1 VKANYYDYI
10 VVGSGIAG
18 LYIALLAMER
28 GSVLV
33 LTKGSVDDCNT
44 RYAQGGIAVAMGRED
59 SPGLH
64 FKDTVAAGA
73 GLSDPEAVRI
83 LTEEAADCIAD
94 LIKFGVPFDTLD
106 GEITLTREAAHTVP
120 RVMHAGGDATG
131 EYIEVT
137 LSRRVHS
144 SAIKVLENCLA
155 SQILVQ
161 RGRVVGVRA
170 LDSHTG
176 SMEEYGCKSLVLAT
190 GGAGRLFKYTTNS
203 DVVTGDG
210 IALAFE
216 AGAEISDMEF
226 FQFHPT
232 VLRLPGVAPFLISE
246 AVRGEGGILRNVEGH
261 RFMPDYAAE
270 AELATRDVVARSIV
284 YEMKKTHS
292 DRVFLDVAHLPPRLI
307 TTRFPHIYRF
317 CREHGLDI
325 TKGLIPVAPA
335 AHYLMGGVKVNIWG
349 ETSIPGLFAAGE
361 TACTGVH
368 GANRLASNSL
378 LESVVFSK
386 RIVQRT
392 EITTAPRRRR
402 ERDSSPV
409 VARNKLTKQPP
420 AWLGSSSAISYGLPH
435 REALPRVPHL
445 NLPNLQSLMWDK
457 VGIIRSGKSLEEA
470 AGILAT
476 WESLLPRPGDRPS
489 YELSNLVLCARLVT
503 EAALLREESRGA
515 HFRTDFPRTSPE
527 WQRRIVFQ
535 KKNAI
540 N

>member
-1 VKANYYDYI
+1 VKANHYDYI

-18 LYIALLAMER
+18 LYIALLAVER
-28 GSVLV
+28 GSVLI
-33 LTKGSVDDCNT
+33 LTKGSIDDCNT
-44 RYAQGGIAVAMGRED
+44 KYAQGGIAVAMGRED
-59 SPGLH
+59 SPELH
-64 FKDTVAAGA
+64 FKDTMAAGA

-83 LTEEAADCIAD
+83 LTEQAADCIAD

-131 EYIEVT
+131 EHIEVT
-137 LSRRVHS
+137 LSRQVHS
-144 SAIKVLENCLA
+144 SPVKVLEECLA
-155 SQILVQ
+155 SQILVHG
-161 RGRVVGVRA
+161 GRVVGVKA

-176 SMEEYGCKSLVLAT
+176 SIEEYSCESLILAT

-210 IALAFE
+210 IALALE

-232 VLRLPGVAPFLISE
+232 VLRLLGVAPFLISE

-284 YEMKKTHS
+284 YEMKRTHS
-292 DRVFLDVAHLPPRLI
+292 DRVLLDVTHLPSRLI

-317 CREHGLDI
+317 CQEHGLDI

-335 AHYLMGGVKVNIWG
+335 AHYLMGGVKVNVWG
-349 ETSIPGLFAAGE
+349 ETSIAGLFAAGE

-392 EITTAPRRRR
+392 EMSTPPRHGRKR
-402 ERDSSPV
+402 SG
-409 VARNKLTKQPP
+409 KT
-420 AWLGSSSAISYGLPH
+420 ISCRLPE
-435 REALPRVPHL
+435 REALCKVPSP
-445 NLPNLQSLMWDK
+445 NLPNLQSVMWDK
-457 VGIIRSGKSLEEA
+457 VGIMRSGKSLKEA

-476 WESLLPRPGDRPS
+476 WESLLPQPGDRPA

-527 WQRRIVFQ
+527 WQRHIVF
-535 KKNAI
+535 KKHAI
-540 N
+540 K

>member
-1 VKANYYDYI
+1 MKTNYYDYI

-18 LYIALLAMER
+18 LYIALLAIER

-33 LTKGSVDDCNT
+33 LTKGSIDDCNT
-44 RYAQGGIAVAMGRED
+44 KYAQGGIAAAMGKDD
-59 SPGLH
+59 SPELH
-64 FKDTVAAGA
+64 FRDTMAAGG
-73 GLSDPEAVRI
+73 GLCDAQAVRI
-83 LTEEAADCIAD
+83 LADDAADCIAD
-94 LIKFGVPFDTLD
+94 LIRFGVPFDTLN
-106 GEITLTREAAHTVP
+106 GEITLTREAAHSVS

-131 EYIEVT
+131 EHIEVT
-137 LSRRVHS
+137 LSRQVRS
-144 SAIKVLENCLA
+144 TPIKVLENCLA
-155 SQILVQ
+155 SNVIVQ
-161 RGRVVGVRA
+161 RGRVIGVRA
-170 LDSHTG
+170 LDCHTG
-176 SMEEYGCKSLVLAT
+176 SVEEYGCKFLILAT
-190 GGAGRLFKYTTNS
+190 GGAGKLFKYTTNS

-210 IALAFE
+210 VALAFE

-246 AVRGEGGILRNVEGH
+246 VVRGEGGILRNVEGR

-270 AELATRDVVARSIV
+270 AELATRDIVARSIV

-292 DRVFLDVAHLPPRLI
+292 DRVFLDVTHLPPRLI

-335 AHYLMGGVKVNIWG
+335 AHYLMGGVRVNNWG
-349 ETSIPGLFAAGE
+349 ETNIPGLFAAGE

-392 EITTAPRRRR
+392 EMTSPPRRR
-402 ERDSSPV
+402 
-409 VARNKLTKQPP
+409 KK
-420 AWLGSSSAISYGLPH
+420 LGSEAIPCCLPE
-435 REALPRVPHL
+435 REALAKIPLL

-457 VGIIRSGKSLEEA
+457 VGIIRSGKSLTEA
-470 AGILAT
+470 ANVLPT
-476 WESLLPRPGDRPS
+476 WEECLSQPSDRPS
-489 YELSNLVLCARLVT
+489 YELNNLVLCARLVT
-503 EAALLREESRGA
+503 EAALLRKESRGA
-515 HFRTDFPRTSPE
+515 HFRTDFPRTSSE
-527 WQRRIVFQ
+527 WQRHIVFR
-535 KKNAI
+535 KDDI

>member
-1 VKANYYDYI
+1 MAGKVKANYSDYI

-18 LYIALLAMER
+18 LYIALLAVER
-28 GSVLV
+28 GSVLI
-33 LTKGSVDDCNT
+33 LTKGSIDDCNT
-44 RYAQGGIAVAMGRED
+44 KYAQGGIAVAMGRED
-59 SPGLH
+59 SPELH

-83 LTEEAADCIAD
+83 LTEQAADCIAD

-106 GEITLTREAAHTVP
+106 GEITLTREAAHSVP
-120 RVMHAGGDATG
+120 RIMHAGGDATG
-131 EYIEVT
+131 EHIEVT
-137 LSRRVHS
+137 LSRQVHS
-144 SAIKVLENCLA
+144 SPIKVLEDCLA

-161 RGRVVGVRA
+161 RGRVVGVKA

-176 SMEEYGCKSLVLAT
+176 SIEEYSCKFLILAT

-210 IALAFE
+210 IALALE

-232 VLRLPGVAPFLISE
+232 VLCLPGVAPFLISE

-292 DRVFLDVAHLPPRLI
+292 DRVFLDVAHLPSRLI

-317 CREHGLDI
+317 CQEHGLDI

-392 EITTAPRRRR
+392 EMSIPPRHG
-402 ERDSSPV
+402 
-409 VARNKLTKQPP
+409 RN
-420 AWLGSSSAISYGLPH
+420 GSGKAISCRLPE
-435 REALPRVPHL
+435 REALSKVPSP
-445 NLPNLQSLMWDK
+445 NLPNLQSVMWDK
-457 VGIIRSGKSLEEA
+457 VGIIRSGKSLKEA

-476 WESLLPRPGDRPS
+476 WESLLPQPGDRPA

-527 WQRRIVFQ
+527 WQRHIVFR
-535 KKNAI
+535 KNL
-540 N
+540 

>member
-1 VKANYYDYI
+1 MKTNHCDYI
-10 VVGSGIAG
+10 IVGSGIAG
-18 LYIALLAMER
+18 LYIALLAIER

-33 LTKGSVDDCNT
+33 LTKGNIDDCNT
-44 RYAQGGIAVAMGRED
+44 RYAQGGIAIAMGKED
-59 SPGLH
+59 SPELH
-64 FKDTVAAGA
+64 FEDTMAAGD
-73 GLSDPEAVRI
+73 GLCDAEAVRI
-83 LTEEAADCIAD
+83 LTDEAADCTAD

-106 GEITLTREAAHTVP
+106 GEITLTREAAHSVP
-120 RVMHAGGDATG
+120 RIMHAGGDATG
-131 EYIEVT
+131 EHIEVT
-137 LSRRVHS
+137 LSHQVRS
-144 SAIKVLENCLA
+144 TPIKVLENCLA
-155 SQILVQ
+155 SEILVQ
-161 RGRVVGVRA
+161 NGKVIGVRA
-170 LDSHTG
+170 LDCRTG
-176 SMEEYGCKSLVLAT
+176 SVEEYHCQFLILAT
-190 GGAGRLFKYTTNS
+190 GGAGKLFKYTTNS

-246 AVRGEGGILRNVEGH
+246 AVRGEGGILKNVEGH

-270 AELATRDVVARSIV
+270 AELATRDIVARSIV

-292 DRVFLDVAHLPPRLI
+292 DRVFLDVTHLPSRLI

-317 CREHGLDI
+317 CRDHGLDI

-349 ETSIPGLFAAGE
+349 ETNISGLFAAGE
-361 TACTGVH
+361 AACTGVH

-386 RIVQRT
+386 RVMQRT
-392 EITTAPRRRR
+392 EMTTTPRHYE
-402 ERDSSPV
+402 ERND
-409 VARNKLTKQPP
+409 K
-420 AWLGSSSAISYGLPH
+420 AISYCLPG
-435 REALPRVPHL
+435 REMLSKAPSL

-470 AGILAT
+470 ADILAT
-476 WESLLPRPGDRPS
+476 WESLLSQPSDRPS
-489 YELSNLVLCARLVT
+489 YELNNLVLCARLVT

-515 HFRTDFPRTSPE
+515 HFRTDFPQTSPE
-527 WQRRIVFQ
+527 WQRHSVFR
-535 KKNAI
+535 KSVIK
-540 N
+540 